1 MVAGL
6 ADVALILVVCAA
18 AWSDVRTRRI
28 SNRLTVAGLLVALSL
43 RVLLGVVPLWQGVLG
58 AALALGISVVL
69 FALGIL
75 GGGDAKLLTAVG
87 AFLGP
92 AGFVGTLAISCVAG
106 AVMAVVDAA
115 RRGVLLLLLM
125 HLLDVVAF
133 WRAFGRRGQARRLNT
148 PGALTV
154 PFGVAIAMGAIAWR
168 LAGTEI
174 LGVLRI

>member
-6 ADVALILVVCAA
+6 ADAALVLLVCAA
-18 AWSDVRTRRI
+18 AWSDVRSRRVP
-28 SNRLTVAGLLVALSL
+28 NRLTVAGLLIALSL
-43 RVLLGVVPLWQGVLG
+43 RVLLGMLPLWQGVLG
-58 AALALGISVVL
+58 AGLALGISIGL
-69 FALGIL
+69 FALGII

-92 AGFVGTLAISCVAG
+92 AGFVGALAVSCVVG
-106 AVMAVVDAA
+106 AAMALGDAA

-133 WRAFGRRGQARRLNT
+133 WRAFGRGSARRVST

-154 PFGVAIAMGAIAWR
+154 PFGVAIAVGAITWR
-168 LAGTEI
+168 FAGTEI
-174 LGVLRI
+174 LGALRI

>member
-1 MVAGL
+1 VVAGL
-6 ADVALILVVCAA
+6 ADVALILLVCAA
-18 AWSDVRTRRI
+18 AWTDVRSRRI
-28 SNRLTVAGLLVALSL
+28 SNRLTGAGLLVALSL

-58 AALALGISVVL
+58 ASLALGVSVLL
-69 FALGIL
+69 FALGII

-92 AGFVGTLAISCVAG
+92 AGFVGALAISCVAG
-106 AVMAVVDAA
+106 AAMAVIDAA

-133 WRAFGRRGQARRLNT
+133 WRAFGRRGPARRLST

-154 PFGVAIAMGAIAWR
+154 PFGVAIAVGAITWR